1 MDKEKLL
8 KYALKEY
15 ETFQENVES
24 EYVDRLI
31 SNLKKAKKNK
41 VFNSLFY
48 RVMDLMRSVADEF
61 RGNPSN
67 LNDLE
72 LLGLYVKVECLN
84 PVKNRAF
91 IEEFKKKVTVVEDLV
106 DNGDPQADK
115 ALKELKVF
123 VNGYQI

>member
-1 MDKEKLL
+1 MNKKRL

-24 EYVDRLI
+24 EYVDTLI
-31 SNLKKAKKNK
+31 SKLRKSKKDKM
-41 VFNSLFY
+41 FNALFY

-72 LLGLYVKVECLN
+72 LLGLYVKVK
-84 PVKNRAF
+84 PVKDKAF
-91 IEEFKKKVTVVEDLV
+91 IEEFRNKIAIVEELV
-106 DNGDPQADK
+106 DNEDPQADK

>member
-1 MDKEKLL
+1 MNKEKLL
-8 KYALKEY
+8 KYALKEH

-41 VFNSLFY
+41 IFNSLFY

-61 RGNPSN
+61 RANPSN

-72 LLGLYVKVECLN
+72 LLGLYVKVK
-84 PVKNRAF
+84 PVKDKAF
-91 IEEFKKKVTVVEDLV
+91 IEEFKSKVAIVEELV
-106 DNGDPQADK
+106 DNENPQADK

>member
-1 MDKEKLL
+1 MNKEKLL
-8 KYALKEY
+8 KYALKEH

-41 VFNSLFY
+41 IFNALFY

-72 LLGLYVKVECLN
+72 LLGLYVKVK
-84 PVKNRAF
+84 PVKDKAF
-91 IEEFKKKVTVVEDLV
+91 IEEFRNKVAIVEELV
-106 DNGDPQADK
+106 DNEDPQADK
-115 ALKELKVF
+115 AVKELKVF

>member
-1 MDKEKLL
+1 MNKGILL

-15 ETFQENVES
+15 AAFQENAES

-31 SNLKKAKKNK
+31 ANLKEAEKDK
-41 VFNSLFY
+41 VFNALFY

-84 PVKNRAF
+84 PIKNRAF
-91 IEEFKKKVTVVEDLV
+91 IEEFKTKAAIVEDLV
-106 DNGDPQADK
+106 NKEDPQADK
-115 ALKELKVF
+115 AVKALKVF

>member
-1 MDKEKLL
+1 MNKKRLE
-8 KYALKEY
+8 YALKEY

-24 EYVDRLI
+24 EYVDTLI
-31 SNLKKAKKNK
+31 SKLRKSKKNK
-41 VFNSLFY
+41 MFNSLFY

-72 LLGLYVKVECLN
+72 LLGLYVKVK
-84 PVKNRAF
+84 PVKDKAF
-91 IEEFKKKVTVVEDLV
+91 IEEFRNKVAIVEELV
-106 DNGDPQADK
+106 DNEDPQADK
-115 ALKELKVF
+115 AVKELKVF

>member
-1 MDKEKLL
+1 MNKKRLE
-8 KYALKEY
+8 YALKEY

-24 EYVDRLI
+24 EYVDALI
-31 SNLKKAKKNK
+31 SKLRKSKKNK
-41 VFNSLFY
+41 MFNSLFY

-72 LLGLYVKVECLN
+72 LLGLYVKVK
-84 PVKNRAF
+84 PVKDKAF
-91 IEEFKKKVTVVEDLV
+91 IEEFRNKVAIVEELV
-106 DNGDPQADK
+106 DNEDPQADK
-115 ALKELKVF
+115 AVKELKVF

>member
-1 MDKEKLL
+1 MNKEKLL
-8 KYALKEY
+8 EYALKEH

-24 EYVDRLI
+24 EYVDTLI
-31 SNLKKAKKNK
+31 SKLKETKKNK
-41 VFNSLFY
+41 MFNSLFY

-72 LLGLYVKVECLN
+72 LLGLYVKVK
-84 PVKNRAF
+84 PVKDKAF
-91 IEEFKKKVTVVEDLV
+91 IEEFRNKVAIVEELV
-106 DNGDPQADK
+106 DSEDPQADK
-115 ALKELKVF
+115 AVKELKVF

>member
-1 MDKEKLL
+1 MNKKRLE
-8 KYALKEY
+8 YALKEY

-24 EYVDRLI
+24 EYVDALI
-31 SNLKKAKKNK
+31 SKLKKSKKNK
-41 VFNSLFY
+41 MFNSLFY

-72 LLGLYVKVECLN
+72 LLGLYVKVK
-84 PVKNRAF
+84 PVKDKAF
-91 IEEFKKKVTVVEDLV
+91 IEEFRNKAAIVEDLV
-106 DNGDPQADK
+106 DNEDPQADK
-115 ALKELKVF
+115 AVKELKVF

>member
-1 MDKEKLL
+1 MNKEKLL
-8 KYALKEY
+8 KYALKEH
-15 ETFQENVES
+15 EAFQENVES

-41 VFNSLFY
+41 IFNSLFY

-72 LLGLYVKVECLN
+72 LLGLYVKVK
-84 PVKNRAF
+84 PVKDKAF
-91 IEEFKKKVTVVEDLV
+91 IEEFRNKVAIVEELV
-106 DNGDPQADK
+106 DNEDPQADK

>member
-1 MDKEKLL
+1 MNKKRLE
-8 KYALKEY
+8 YALKEY

-24 EYVDRLI
+24 EYVDTLI
-31 SNLKKAKKNK
+31 SKLKKSKKNK
-41 VFNSLFY
+41 MFNSLFY

-72 LLGLYVKVECLN
+72 LLGLYVKVK
-84 PVKNRAF
+84 PVKDKAF
-91 IEEFKKKVTVVEDLV
+91 IKEFKNKVAIVEELV
-106 DNGDPQADK
+106 DNEDPQADK
-115 ALKELKVF
+115 AVKELKVF

>member
-1 MDKEKLL
+1 MNKDNLL

-15 ETFQENVES
+15 ETFQENAES
-24 EYVDRLI
+24 EYVNRLI
-31 SNLKKAKKNK
+31 LNLKKAKKNR

-48 RVMDLMRSVADEF
+48 RVMDLMRSAADEF

-84 PVKNRAF
+84 PIRNRAF
-91 IEEFKKKVTVVEDLV
+91 IEEFKKKVAIVEELV
-106 DNGDPQADK
+106 DNEDPQADK
-115 ALKELKVF
+115 AVKELKVF
-123 VNGYQI
+123 VNEYQI

>member
-1 MDKEKLL
+1 MNKERL

-24 EYVDRLI
+24 EYVDALI
-31 SNLKKAKKNK
+31 SKLKKSKKNK
-41 VFNSLFY
+41 MFNSLFY

-84 PVKNRAF
+84 PVKNKAF
-91 IEEFKKKVTVVEDLV
+91 IEEFRNKAAIVEELV
-106 DNGDPQADK
+106 DNEDPQANK
-115 ALKELKVF
+115 AVKELKVF

>member
-1 MDKEKLL
+1 MNKKRLE
-8 KYALKEY
+8 YALKEY

-24 EYVDRLI
+24 EYVDTLI
-31 SNLKKAKKNK
+31 SKLKKSKKNK
-41 VFNSLFY
+41 MFNSLFY

-84 PVKNRAF
+84 PVKNKAF
-91 IEEFKKKVTVVEDLV
+91 IEEFKNKVAIVEELV

-115 ALKELKVF
+115 AVKELKVF

>member
-1 MDKEKLL
+1 MNKKRLE
-8 KYALKEY
+8 YALKEH

-31 SNLKKAKKNK
+31 SKLKKSKKNK

-84 PVKNRAF
+84 PVKNKAF
-91 IEEFKKKVTVVEDLV
+91 IEEFRNKVAIVEELV
-106 DNGDPQADK
+106 DNEDPQADK
-115 ALKELKVF
+115 AVKELKVF

>member
-1 MDKEKLL
+1 MNKKRLE
-8 KYALKEY
+8 YALKEY

-24 EYVDRLI
+24 EYVDALI
-31 SNLKKAKKNK
+31 SKLKKSKKNK
-41 VFNSLFY
+41 MFNSLFY

-72 LLGLYVKVECLN
+72 LLGLYVKVK
-84 PVKNRAF
+84 PVKDKAF
-91 IEEFKKKVTVVEDLV
+91 IEEFRNKVAIVEELV
-106 DNGDPQADK
+106 DNEDPQADK
-115 ALKELKVF
+115 AVKELKVF

>member
-1 MDKEKLL
+1 MNKEKLL

-15 ETFQENVES
+15 EAFQENVES

-41 VFNSLFY
+41 VFNALFY

-72 LLGLYVKVECLN
+72 LLGLYVKIECLN
-84 PVKNRAF
+84 PIKNKAF
-91 IEEFKKKVTVVEDLV
+91 IEEFKSKVAIVEELV
-106 DNGDPQADK
+106 DNEDPQADK
-115 ALKELKVF
+115 AVKELKVF

>member
-1 MDKEKLL
+1 MNKKRLE
-8 KYALKEY
+8 YALKEY

-24 EYVDRLI
+24 EYVDTLI
-31 SNLKKAKKNK
+31 SKLKKSKKNK
-41 VFNSLFY
+41 MFNSLFY

-84 PVKNRAF
+84 PVKNKAF
-91 IEEFKKKVTVVEDLV
+91 IEEFRNKVAIVEDLV
-106 DNGDPQADK
+106 DNEDPQADK
-115 ALKELKVF
+115 AVKELKVF

>member
-1 MDKEKLL
+1 MNKKRLE
-8 KYALKEY
+8 YALKEY

-24 EYVDRLI
+24 EYVDALI
-31 SNLKKAKKNK
+31 SKLKKSKKNK
-41 VFNSLFY
+41 MFNSLFY

-72 LLGLYVKVECLN
+72 LLGLYVKIQCLN
-84 PVKNRAF
+84 PIKDRAF
-91 IEEFKKKVTVVEDLV
+91 IEEFKTKVAIVEDLV
-106 DNGDPQADK
+106 DNEDPQADK
-115 ALKELKVF
+115 AVEELKVF

>member
-1 MDKEKLL
+1 MNKDNLL
-8 KYALKEY
+8 KYALKEHAA
-15 ETFQENVES
+15 FQENAES

-31 SNLKKAKKNK
+31 ANLKKAKKDK
-41 VFNSLFY
+41 TFNALFY
-48 RVMDLMRSVADEF
+48 RVVDLMRSVADEF

-84 PVKNRAF
+84 PIRNRAF
-91 IEEFKKKVTVVEDLV
+91 IREFKKKVAIVEDLV
-106 DNGDPQADK
+106 DKEDPQADK
-115 ALKELKVF
+115 AVEELKIF

>member
-1 MDKEKLL
+1 MNKKRLE
-8 KYALKEY
+8 YALKEY

-24 EYVDRLI
+24 EYVDALI
-31 SNLKKAKKNK
+31 SKLKKSKKNK
-41 VFNSLFY
+41 MFNSLFY

-84 PVKNRAF
+84 PVKNKAF
-91 IEEFKKKVTVVEDLV
+91 IEKFKNKVAIVEELV
-106 DNGDPQADK
+106 DNEDPQADK

>member
-1 MDKEKLL
+1 MNKKRLL
-8 KYALKEY
+8 EYALKEH

-24 EYVDRLI
+24 EYVDTLI
-31 SNLKKAKKNK
+31 SKLKKTKKNK
-41 VFNSLFY
+41 MFNSLFY

-84 PVKNRAF
+84 PVKNKAF
-91 IEEFKKKVTVVEDLV
+91 IEEFRNKVAIVEELV
-106 DNGDPQADK
+106 DNEDPQADK

>member
-1 MDKEKLL
+1 MNKEKLL
-8 KYALKEY
+8 KYALKEH

-24 EYVDRLI
+24 EYVDALI
-31 SNLKKAKKNK
+31 SKLKKSKKNK
-41 VFNSLFY
+41 MFNSLFY

-72 LLGLYVKVECLN
+72 LLGLYVKVK
-84 PVKNRAF
+84 PVKDKAF
-91 IEEFKKKVTVVEDLV
+91 IEEFRNKVAIVEELV
-106 DNGDPQADK
+106 DNEDPQADK
-115 ALKELKVF
+115 AVKELKVF

>member
-1 MDKEKLL
+1 MNKDKLL

-15 ETFQENVES
+15 EAFQENVES
-24 EYVDRLI
+24 EYVDTLI
-31 SNLKKAKKNK
+31 SKLKKSKKNK

-106 DNGDPQADK
+106 DNEDPQADK

>member
-1 MDKEKLL
+1 MNKDILL

-15 ETFQENVES
+15 EAFQENAES

-31 SNLKKAKKNK
+31 ANLKKAEKDKT
-41 VFNSLFY
+41 FNALFY

-72 LLGLYVKVECLN
+72 LLGLYVKVK
-84 PVKNRAF
+84 PVKDKVF
-91 IEEFKKKVTVVEDLV
+91 IKEFKNRVAIVEELV
-106 DNGDPQADK
+106 DNEDPQANK
-115 ALKELKVF
+115 AVEDLKVF

>member
-1 MDKEKLL
+1 MNKEKLL
-8 KYALKEY
+8 EYALKEY
-15 ETFQENVES
+15 ETFQENVGS
-24 EYVDRLI
+24 GYVDRLI
-31 SNLKKAKKNK
+31 SNLKKTKKNK
-41 VFNSLFY
+41 TFNSLFY

-84 PVKNRAF
+84 PIKNKAF
-91 IEEFKKKVTVVEDLV
+91 IEEFRNKVATVEDLV

>member
-1 MDKEKLL
+1 MNKGILL

-15 ETFQENVES
+15 AAFQENVES

-31 SNLKKAKKNK
+31 ANLKRTKKDK
-41 VFNSLFY
+41 TFNALFY

-84 PVKNRAF
+84 PIRNRAF
-91 IEEFKKKVTVVEDLV
+91 IEEFRRKVAIVEDLV
-106 DNGDPQADK
+106 DNEDPQADR
-115 ALKELKVF
+115 AVAGLKVF